1 MSAHLDEIALEA
13 LANGREDL
21 VAEEALDHLDECAAC
36 AERVELE
43 RRGAMDASLALRRA
57 MPELDEL
64 DAMIAQAMTHAPDEL
79 SPAPSRRSLWWGA
92 AVGGLAAAALGV
104 LSLPALPTSF
114 GGVAGGAAS
123 TGGQL
128 ITLWR
133 AVDSLVEATVPG
145 GWIAVSVIGL
155 VLAAL
160 LAMPMRLLL
169 GPRKLNGLGPLASAL
184 GVILFALAAMPGAA
198 HAYRVEGAWPDPE
211 PTVSVDVTDQPTS
224 EALRQAASSAGLGVV
239 IRLDDDPR
247 VTLHVQDA
255 PIGEVIEAL
264 LGERPV
270 VVRPGAS
277 LITVRPDEPAPVE
290 EAPPEREPLE
300 ARQIAAAVAPP
311 APPPASRPPP
321 APAGVSDRVNFGGDV
336 EVGEDE
342 QVRDVITMGG
352 DAEVRGRAYGDVV
365 TMGGDAEIAGEVIGN
380 VMTMG
385 GDIELLEGAVIH
397 GEVNAM
403 GGEIDV
409 EDGAVVHG
417 AMHSEQGEA
426 FDEPAEGRAA
436 PEKVVSSSP
445 GFFRW
450 ALWNVLLF
458 LLGLVLLGT
467 ARKRFSNLRGELA
480 ARPLRSAFGGLLG
493 ALCGGILVVVF
504 AVTLIGLP
512 ASVVL
517 GGLLF
522 VGLWMGWTTSAW
534 WIGSVLPFALLEE
547 RPVAQLAVGVG
558 VLFVVG
564 LVPKVGTLLVL
575 GAILAGLGAVI
586 ATGFGNQSPR
596 KSGARHVPTGPFRT
610 SA

>member
-198 HAYRVEGAWPDPE
+198 HAYRVEGEWPDPE

-224 EALRQAASSAGLGVV
+224 EVLRQAASSAGLGVV

-255 PIGEVIEAL
+255 PVGEVIEAL

-277 LITVRPDEPAPVE
+277 LITVRPDPA
-290 EAPPEREPLE
+290 A
-300 ARQIAAAVAPP
+300 APP
-311 APPPASRPPP
+311 ASTPTAPERAPAPELRIPDLFESGGPPPSPTDDLVPPDGPGAARREPAGRAAPPRP
-321 APAGVSDRVNFGGDV
+321 PAGVSDRVNFGGDV

-417 AMHSEQGEA
+417 AMHPPRRSERPRPRRSSPRARASSAGRSGTCCSFSWGSCSWAPRGSASRTCAGSWPRGRSEA
-426 FDEPAEGRAA
+426 RSA
-436 PEKVVSSSP
+436 VSS
-445 GFFRW
+445 
-450 ALWNVLLF
+450 A
-458 LLGLVLLGT
+458 
-467 ARKRFSNLRGELA
+467 
-480 ARPLRSAFGGLLG
+480 RSA
-493 ALCGGILVVVF
+493 A
-504 AVTLIGLP
+504 
-512 ASVVL
+512 AS
-517 GGLLF
+517 
-522 VGLWMGWTTSAW
+522 SW
-534 WIGSVLPFALLEE
+534 WSS
-547 RPVAQLAVGVG
+547 R
-558 VLFVVG
+558 
-564 LVPKVGTLLVL
+564 
-575 GAILAGLGAVI
+575 
-586 ATGFGNQSPR
+586 
-596 KSGARHVPTGPFRT
+596 
-610 SA
+610 